1 MKSSDEELRTP
12 EICLAAAASKH
23 GGLALY
29 ERSQLPSKKLKKYTA
44 DHPIRVLRRHVAE
57 KRARRRLIRRKNTL
71 PLDSRLKYFQE
82 HKKQHSFV
90 ARVLGHP
97 NAAFWGKADLE
108 AIKKELAHGQEY
120 SNHNLRI
127 KKANLKAVVLALR
140 KQGFV
145 VEYTS
150 KHKGLVASYYLAKA
164 GVRYR
169 FSDHTLPETQ
179 ERLSNRES
187 GHFGNWAEEII
198 IESDT
203 SLESV
208 LAHFY

>member
-44 DHPIRVLRRHVAE
+44 DHPVRVLRRQVAE
-57 KRARRRLIRRKNTL
+57 KRARRFLSRRKNTL
-71 PLDSRLKYFQE
+71 RLDSRLKYFQE
-82 HKKQHSFV
+82 DKKQHSFV